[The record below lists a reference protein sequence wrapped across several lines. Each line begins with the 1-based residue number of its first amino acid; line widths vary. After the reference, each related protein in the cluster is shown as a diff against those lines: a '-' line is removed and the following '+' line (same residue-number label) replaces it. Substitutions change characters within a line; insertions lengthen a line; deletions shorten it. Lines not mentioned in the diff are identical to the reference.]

1 MGSGYSSYQ
10 NHGSSF
16 FASPEVVPS
25 APSTILTF
33 HSKTAWKAHWE
44 TNKNSTKLMVM
55 NFTASWCGPCR
66 TIEPTIKALA
76 AKFTDVIFVK
86 IDVDELMSVSEE
98 WKVQTMP
105 TFVLVKK
112 GMEVDKVVGAKKDEL
127 ERKIERQSSF
137 FASPEV
143 VPSAPSTI
151 LTFHSKTAWKAH
163 WETYKNST
171 KLMVMNFTASWC
183 GPCRTIEPTIKAL
196 AAKFTDVVFV
206 KIDVDELMSVSEEW
220 KVQTMP
226 TFVLVKKGMEVDK
239 VVGAKKDELE
249 RKIERQ
255 RF

>member
-10 NHGSSF
+10 YPGSSF

-44 TNKNSTKLMVM
+44 TYKNSSKLMVI

-66 TIEPTIKALA
+66 TIEPAIKVLA

-127 ERKIERQSSF
+127 ERKIERQ
-137 FASPEV
+137 
-143 VPSAPSTI
+143 
-151 LTFHSKTAWKAH
+151 
-163 WETYKNST
+163 
-171 KLMVMNFTASWC
+171 
-183 GPCRTIEPTIKAL
+183 
-196 AAKFTDVVFV
+196 
-206 KIDVDELMSVSEEW
+206 
-220 KVQTMP
+220 
-226 TFVLVKKGMEVDK
+226 
-239 VVGAKKDELE
+239 
-249 RKIERQ
+249 